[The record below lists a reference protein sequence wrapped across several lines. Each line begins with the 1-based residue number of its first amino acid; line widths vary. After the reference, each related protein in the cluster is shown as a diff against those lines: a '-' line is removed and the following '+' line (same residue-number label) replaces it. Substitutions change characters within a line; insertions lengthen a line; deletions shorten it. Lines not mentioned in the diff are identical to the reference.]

1 VCVDGE
7 CDAREERVALPLL
20 IICAGRVVNSV
31 HVIWDATTPVDR
43 AAVDRM
49 LPVPTDCVR
58 AVWMEAWVTCPQ
70 RINVARIGDGDGCLD
85 GCIGAVHGASTL
97 HTSVRAMAV
106 GMDAWVMSTAH
117 QRTRIGDDDERARGS
132 QR

>member
-49 LPVPTDCVR
+49 LPVSTRLCSS
-58 AVWMEAWVTCPQ
+58 
-70 RINVARIGDGDGCLD
+70 CLD
-85 GCIGAVHGASTL
+85 GCIGAVHGASPS
-97 HTSVRAMAV
+97 HASVMAMN
-106 GMDAWVMSTAH
+106 AH
-117 QRTRIGDDDERARGS
+117 DDRSDDESRENAEQG
-132 QR
+132 